1 MLILFFR
8 LKTKILIEAQDICDI
23 HSQVSYGN
31 IMKRLIFLMFVVESS
46 LDRLNTLKTALCG
59 LDEKIQLTEYFD
71 VVMNSSDL

>member
-1 MLILFFR
+1 
-8 LKTKILIEAQDICDI
+8 
-23 HSQVSYGN
+23 
-31 IMKRLIFLMFVVESS
+31 MKRLIFLTFVAESS